1 MVASLEV
8 LLSEGI
14 LDEVVSQL
22 KSGKE
27 ADVFLVRHAGDVVA
41 AKVYKQRD
49 QRSFKNNAEYKEGR
63 SVRNSRTQRAIER
76 GSRFGRAAEE
86 EAWKS
91 VEADALFKLHA
102 QGVRVPRPVLF
113 YEGVLLMELVL
124 DAEGRPAR
132 RLIDAPIT
140 GELAAALYRDLRG
153 QAIKMLCSDLI
164 HGDLSAYNVLLG
176 AAGPT
181 VIDLPQVVAAAANSR
196 SEHFFTRDLENLRRF
211 FARFDSSLEA
221 SRGDSSEIWHA
232 YVRRE
237 LFPEFVPSGRPPA
250 QPHHRPGKQA
260 GGAHPPG
267 GRPQGGGRPHESAP
281 RPPNAKPQRGRGGE
295 ARRHGAGPTP
305 GVVVSHRPSLPGG
318 GPPAHKGRPGQSR
331 DNPRR
336 RRWR

>member
-1 MVASLEV
+1 MVASLE
-8 LLSEGI
+8 LLVSEGV
-14 LDEVVSQL
+14 LDEVLSQL

-27 ADVFLVRHAGDVVA
+27 ADVFLVRHGDDVIA
-41 AKVYKQRD
+41 AKVYKERK
-49 QRSFKNNAEYKEGR
+49 QRSFKNNADYKEGR
-63 SVRNSRTQRAIER
+63 SVRNSRTQRAIDR

-91 VEADALFKLHA
+91 VEADALYKLHA

-124 DAEGRPAR
+124 DAEGRPAP
-132 RLIDAPIT
+132 RLIDAR
-140 GELAAALYRDLRG
+140 LASDVAAALYRDLRG
-153 QAIKMLCSDLI
+153 QAVKMLCADLI

-181 VIDLPQVVAAAANSR
+181 VIDMPQVVAAAANSR

-211 FARFDSSLEA
+211 FAGLDPTLET
-221 SRGDSSEIWHA
+221 SRGDAAEIWQA

-237 LFPEFVPSGRPPA
+237 LFPEFLPSGRAPAPP
-250 QPHHRPGKQA
+250 QQRPAKQA
-260 GGAHPPG
+260 GGGKPREG
-267 GRPQGGGRPHESAP
+267 GQRPQS
-281 RPPNAKPQRGRGGE
+281 AKPQR
-295 ARRHGAGPTP
+295 RRHGEGRRRGAVPP
-305 GVVVSHRPSLPGG
+305 PQGVVVSHRPA
-318 GPPAHKGRPGQSR
+318 PPESGAPPPRGRPGQSR